1 MHHAAHAQQPDDLWL
16 VLPHLG
22 AGGAQKV
29 ALLAASFFLAKGWRV
44 RLVTLLPGSA
54 QAHTIPEGLLV
65 TDLALAVEALWQ
77 RQIFQCPWQPLGL
90 RVRTPQW
97 ALHVLHRLLARLV
110 VGPLVGLLE
119 PVQPGQHHWRSRLL
133 RWCVHGVDGPPSWE
147 LERLL
152 QRHRPRRVVSF
163 LSRTNMRIC
172 AALWWRECHLVV
184 SERNDLRKQQLPFPW
199 SRFRQLLY
207 RRADVITANTAGVMD
222 SLAPL
227 FETRQLALLPNPL
240 PMPLV
245 PEAVGTAG
253 DRQGFVT
260 VAHLVPQKGIDVLI
274 RALGR
279 TAGAARGWPLTLVG
293 DGPEREAL
301 ERQVQQAGLQER
313 VQFLGFRSDPQTF
326 LLQAGVFV
334 LPSRF
339 EGMPN
344 ALLEAMAAGLAVVV
358 TDASPGP
365 LEVVEDGVSGLVVP
379 SDDPYALAEALD
391 RLAVDPEL
399 RERLGAAARDSL
411 RQLDWP
417 VVGPIWQSLVDQP

>member
-1 MHHAAHAQQPDDLWL
+1 MQQAAEEQRDDLWL

-22 AGGAQKV
+22 PGGAQKV
-29 ALLAASFFLAKGWRV
+29 ALLAAGFFMAKGWRV
-44 RLVTLLPGSA
+44 RLVTMLPGPA
-54 QAHTIPEGLLV
+54 QAHAIPEGLLV
-65 TDLALAVEALWQ
+65 TDLAPAVDALWK
-77 RQIFQCPWQPLGL
+77 RDHWNRSLLARGRRYLAPK
-90 RVRTPQW
+90 RR
-97 ALHVLHRLLARLV
+97 LHRALARLV
-110 VGPLVGLLE
+110 MGPLVGLLE
-119 PVQPGQHHWRSRLL
+119 PVQPSQRCWRSRLL
-133 RWCVHGVDGPPSWE
+133 QWCVQGIDGPYFFE

-172 AALWWRECHLVV
+172 SALWWRDCHLVV

-199 SRFRQLLY
+199 QRFRRLLY
-207 RRADVITANTAGVMD
+207 RRADVLTANTKGVME
-222 SLAPL
+222 SLVPL
-227 FETRQLALLPNPL
+227 FQVRQLALLPNPL
-240 PMPLV
+240 PMPIV
-245 PEAVGTAG
+245 PAAVGSAG

-260 VAHLVPQKGIDVLI
+260 VARLVPQKGIDVLI
-274 RALGR
+274 RALAQ
-279 TAGAARGWPLTLVG
+279 TTGAARDWTLTLVG

-301 ERQVQQAGLQER
+301 QRQVQQAGLQEQ

-365 LEVVEDGVSGLVVP
+365 LEVVVNGVSGLVVP
-379 SDDPYALAEALD
+379 SDDPFALAEALD
-391 RLAVDPEL
+391 RLATDPLL
-399 RERLGAAARDSL
+399 RERLGAAARDTL

-417 VVGPIWQSLVDQP
+417 VVGPIWESLVDQP

>member
-1 MHHAAHAQQPDDLWL
+1 MQQAAHENADDLWL

-22 AGGAQKV
+22 PGGAQKV
-29 ALLAASFFLAKGWRV
+29 ALLAAGFFMAKGWRV
-44 RLVTLLPGSA
+44 RLVTMLPGPA
-54 QAHTIPEGLLV
+54 QAHAIPEGLLV
-65 TDLALAVEALWQ
+65 TDLAPAVDALWK
-77 RQIFQCPWQPLGL
+77 RDHWNRSLLARGRRFLAPK
-90 RVRTPQW
+90 RR
-97 ALHVLHRLLARLV
+97 LHRLLARLLM
-110 VGPLVGLLE
+110 GPLLGVLE
-119 PVQPGQHHWRSRLL
+119 PVQPGQRHWRSQLL
-133 RWCVHGVDGPPSWE
+133 RWCVNGIDGPPSWE

-152 QRHRPRRVVSF
+152 HRHCPTPVVSF

-172 AALWWRECHLVV
+172 SALWWRDCHLVV

-199 SRFRQLLY
+199 PRFRRLLY
-207 RRADVITANTAGVMD
+207 RRADVLTANTAGVMD
-222 SLAPL
+222 SLVPL
-227 FETRQLALLPNPL
+227 FQARQLALLPNPL
-240 PMPLV
+240 PMPVV
-245 PEAVGTAG
+245 PAAVGSAG

-260 VAHLVPQKGIDVLI
+260 VARLVPQKGIDVLI
-274 RALGR
+274 RALTQ
-279 TAGAARGWPLTLVG
+279 TAGAARNWTLTLVG

-301 ERQVQQAGLQER
+301 EQQVQQAGLQER

-379 SDDPYALAEALD
+379 SDDPFALAEALD
-391 RLAVDPEL
+391 RLGADPEL
-399 RERLGAAARDSL
+399 RERLGAAARDTL

-417 VVGPIWQSLVDQP
+417 VVGPIWESLVDQP